1 MMNYQLS
8 EIDGLALRDWQSVAL
23 SRWVDNGMRGIAEV
37 ATAGGKTRFALECAK
52 LFLDKYGEGRVV
64 IYVPTTA
71 LQDQW
76 AVTISDLF
84 EIPLSQISTWSD
96 CIIDNSKFQILVI
109 NTAREKF
116 TSLNRKSNETFLI
129 ADECHRYASKE
140 NSLAFGLLTRASL
153 GISATA
159 EREYDDG
166 LEEILVPNLGRV
178 IYEYSLLEASFDEVI
193 APFEMVNVEVEM
205 SDSEQAEYNNLT
217 RRIGIALRNNDLE
230 KVSKLSILRAS
241 VSKKATIRIPVA
253 CSIVQSELPK
263 RILVFHEDIDSASQI
278 YKILEQRK
286 NKVAIYH
293 SEMSP
298 QLRRLNLKKFR
309 KGLID
314 VLVCIRALDEGV
326 DIPEAEVAVIA
337 AATNSRRQRIQR
349 IGRVVRKNPGKD
361 TARIYS
367 VYATDSERDILL
379 QESNSFAGVA
389 KVKWLRLENNA

>member
-1 MMNYQLS
+1 M
-8 EIDGLALRDWQSVAL
+8 
-23 SRWVDNGMRGIAEV
+23 
-37 ATAGGKTRFALECAK
+37 
-52 LFLDKYGEGRVV
+52 
-64 IYVPTTA
+64 
-71 LQDQW
+71 
-76 AVTISDLF
+76 
-84 EIPLSQISTWSD
+84 
-96 CIIDNSKFQILVI
+96 
-109 NTAREKF
+109 
-116 TSLNRKSNETFLI
+116 
-129 ADECHRYASKE
+129 
-140 NSLAFGLLTRASL
+140 
-153 GISATA
+153 
-159 EREYDDG
+159 
-166 LEEILVPNLGRV
+166 
-178 IYEYSLLEASFDEVI
+178 
-193 APFEMVNVEVEM
+193 
-205 SDSEQAEYNNLT
+205 
-217 RRIGIALRNNDLE
+217 
-230 KVSKLSILRAS
+230 
-241 VSKKATIRIPVA
+241 
-253 CSIVQSELPK
+253 
-263 RILVFHEDIDSASQI
+263 VFHEDIDSASQI